1 MTLLSICS
9 QTNSRNVSVHICPIH
24 RLWHWASI
32 QAKQGFVSNKA
43 AHNEIL
49 TVFKKCIF
57 SCFPRKWLS
66 ISSLA
71 DFTILDRL
79 TTVILSLGK
88 DQTKPNQNKRTSFEN
103 TRCLLAALFTSDLSF
118 VYLGC
123 WQHTVWCMLQT
134 MFTGLCHRRGG
145 RENHYTALLFL
156 QEQCQQSLG
165 KVDLCLHEF
174 LIQHITLWF
183 ARARR

>member
-1 MTLLSICS
+1 MSHAQTVTPGHQYKQSKGLS
-9 QTNSRNVSVHICPIH
+9 QTKECTMKYLLV
-24 RLWHWASI
+24 L
-32 QAKQGFVSNKA
+32 
-43 AHNEIL
+43 
-49 TVFKKCIF
+49 KKCSF

-103 TRCLLAALFTSDLSF
+103 TWCLLAALFTSDLSF
-118 VYLGC
+118 AYLGC
-123 WQHTVWCMLQT
+123 WQYTVWCMLQT
-134 MFTGLCHRRGG
+134 MYTGLYHFRAG

-156 QEQCQQSLG
+156 QERCQQSLG
-165 KVDLCLHEF
+165 KVGLCLH
-174 LIQHITLWF
+174 
-183 ARARR
+183 